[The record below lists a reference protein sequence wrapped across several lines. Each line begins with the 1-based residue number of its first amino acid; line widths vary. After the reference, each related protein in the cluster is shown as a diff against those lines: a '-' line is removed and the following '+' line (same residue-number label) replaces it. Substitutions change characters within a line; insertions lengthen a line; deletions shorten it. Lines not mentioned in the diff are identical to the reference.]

1 MAQPSSG
8 TEVTANQINELYWSD
23 SGTVEEII
31 ERLGISRS
39 ALYGAIEPQP
49 SGLRCADC
57 HEEMVFANRT
67 ARDRGVAVC
76 PNCGRESEPGEAR
89 AAAASGTRR
98 GDWRT
103 PGEAEASRQQ
113 RSGVWERIPPQRA
126 ATVIGGAA
134 LGLIAGALLAGST
147 AGRR

>member
-1 MAQPSSG
+1 MAQQSSG
-8 TEVTANQINELYWSD
+8 TEVTADRINELYWSD

-39 ALYGAIEPQP
+39 ALYGALEPQP

-57 HEEMVFANRT
+57 HAEMLFSNRT

-76 PNCGRESEPGEAR
+76 PECGRESEPGEAR
-89 AAAASGTRR
+89 AAAAAGAGQ

-103 PGEAEASRQQ
+103 PGEAEAVRHRVQGAW
-113 RSGVWERIPPQRA
+113 RRIPPQRA
-126 ATVIGGAA
+126 ATVLGGAA
-134 LGLIAGALLAGST
+134 LGVIAGALLTGA
-147 AGRR
+147 APGRR